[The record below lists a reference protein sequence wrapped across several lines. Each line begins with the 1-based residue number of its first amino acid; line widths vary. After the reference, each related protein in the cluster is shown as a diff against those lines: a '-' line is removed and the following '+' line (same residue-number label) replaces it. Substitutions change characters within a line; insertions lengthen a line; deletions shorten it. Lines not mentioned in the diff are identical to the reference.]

1 MKADA
6 IIDKILDDA
15 RGAAAQTLR
24 EANERA
30 EQMRKDAEAEIL
42 KKREETMNQ
51 ARRECV
57 SLRDRMLRMAELDQR
72 KAELSVKRDVIDL
85 AFEQALLRLAAM
97 PDDERLAY
105 YTGLILALAQGDES
119 IVVSSADAALF
130 TKEVMGGIN
139 ERLAQ
144 AGKSGR
150 LTLDGERRETGG
162 GFIFKKDGMEANC
175 TFRAIVNQARPMLE
189 SSVAQVLFGD
199 VR

>member
-72 KAELSVKRDVIDL
+72 KAELSVKREVIDC
-85 AFEQALLRLAAM
+85 AFEQALLKLTAI
-97 PDDERLAY
+97 PDDERIKY
-105 YTGLILALAQGDES
+105 YTELIISQAQGDES
-119 IVVSSADAALF
+119 IVVSSEDAALF
-130 TKEVMGGIN
+130 TEAVMGGIN
-139 ERLAQ
+139 DSLKK
-144 AGKSGR
+144 AGKLGC
-150 LTLDGERRETGG
+150 LALDGERRETGG
-162 GFIFKKDGMEANC
+162 GFILKKDGMEANC
-175 TFRAIVNQARPMLE
+175 TFRAIVTQARPALE